1 MILITDEEIQ
11 PALQGVIPAV
21 IATSSADGTP
31 NITYISQV
39 YYVDENHVA
48 LSRQFFNKTVRNICE
63 NPQVLVTLTNPL
75 NNAIYNLS
83 LEFRESQAG
92 GRVFDDMKLQLDV
105 IAHTQGKTDVFSL
118 LAADIY
124 YVKNITRIYPL
135 QA

>member
-1 MILITDEEIQ
+1 MILITDEDLQ

-48 LSRQFFNKTVRNICE
+48 LSRQFFNKTIRNICE

-75 NNAIYNLS
+75 TNAMYNLS
-83 LEFRESQAG
+83 LEFRESQQAG
-92 GRVFDDMKLQLDV
+92 KVFDEMKLQLDV
-105 IAHTQGKTDVFSL
+105 IADTQGKKDVFSL

-124 YVKNITRIYPL
+124 YVRNITRIYPMD
-135 QA
+135 A

>member
-1 MILITDEEIQ
+1 MILITDEDLQ

-48 LSRQFFNKTVRNICE
+48 LSRQFFNKTIRNICE

-75 NNAIYNLS
+75 TNAMYNLS
-83 LEFRESQAG
+83 LEFKESQQAG
-92 GRVFDDMKLQLDV
+92 KVFDEMKLQLDV
-105 IAHTQGKTDVFSL
+105 IADTQGKKDVFSL

-124 YVKNITRIYPL
+124 YVRNITRIYPMD
-135 QA
+135 A